1 MSDYKGREI
10 LITGG
15 LGAIGSNIAVTL
27 VGLGAKVTI
36 IDNMLKG
43 SGASIDNISEIKNDI
58 KLRIGDMRKEDDIKN
73 AVKNKDIIFNCAAQI
88 SHVASMENPY
98 LDIDI
103 NLNGNITLLEACRKF
118 NDRVK
123 IVYTGT
129 RGQIG
134 PLKTLP
140 ADESHQDNP
149 TDIYGVDKLT
159 AEHYHLIYY
168 NTYGLRT
175 TSLRLV
181 NTYGPR
187 AQIDDPRH
195 SVVNWLI
202 GRAIKNETITVYR
215 PGTQKRDCNYVT
227 DAVDALLSA
236 GINEKSNGNAY
247 NLGSRR
253 PVEFINIVKKIIEI
267 SGSGNWKLVPWPK
280 ERKDIEVGDSCLSYE
295 KIKRDLGWEP
305 KTSLEDGTRKT
316 ISFYR
321 RKMNA

>member
-1 MSDYKGREI
+1 MKDYKDKEI

-15 LGAIGSNIAVTL
+15 LGAIGSNIAVKL

-36 IDNMLKG
+36 IDNMLKD
-43 SGASIDNISEIKNDI
+43 SGANPENIRQIKDKV
-58 KLRIGDMRKEDDIKN
+58 KLVIGDIRNEEDVKKV
-73 AVKNKDIIFNCAAQI
+73 VKNKAIIFNCAAQI

-103 NLNGNITLLEACRKF
+103 NLNGNITLLEMCRKF
-118 NDRVK
+118 NDNVK

-140 ADESHQDNP
+140 ADERHQDNP
-149 TDIYGVDKLT
+149 TDIYGVNKLT

-195 SVVNWLI
+195 SIVNWLI
-202 GRAIKNETITVYR
+202 GRAIKNETITVYK
-215 PGTQKRDCNYVT
+215 PGTQKRDCNYVM
-227 DAVDALLSA
+227 DAVDALLLA
-236 GINEKSNGNAY
+236 GANEKSNGKAY
-247 NLGSRR
+247 NLGSGK
-253 PVEFINIVKKIIEI
+253 PIEFINLAKKIIEI

-280 ERKDIEVGDSCLSYE
+280 ERKGIEVGDSFLSYE

-305 KTSLEDGTRKT
+305 KTILEDGIRETVK
-316 ISFYR
+316 FYR
-321 RKMNA
+321 GLKNV

>member
-1 MSDYKGREI
+1 MSGYEGREI

-27 VGLGAKVTI
+27 AGMGAKVTI
-36 IDNMLKG
+36 IDNMLSG
-43 SGASIDNISEIKNDI
+43 SGANINNISEIRSKVKLIVGDI
-58 KLRIGDMRKEDDIKN
+58 RNEEDVRN

-118 NDRVK
+118 NDKLK

-187 AQIDDPRH
+187 AQIDDPKH
-195 SVVNWLI
+195 SIVNWLI

-227 DAVDALLSA
+227 DAVDALLLA
-236 GINEKSNGNAY
+236 GASEKSNGNAY
-247 NLGSRR
+247 NLGSGR

-267 SGSGNWKLVPWPK
+267 SGSGKWKLVPWPK
-280 ERKDIEVGDSCLSYE
+280 ERKYIEVGDSFLSYE
-295 KIKRDLGWEP
+295 KIKHDMGWEP
-305 KTSLEDGTRKT
+305 KTSLEDGIRET